1 MLLTFSLCLLLG
13 GAAGLGGGLQP
24 MSGIQPLSLKA
35 QPAPGG
41 RSRFFQSGFFW
52 FGSGSWRSRRP
63 QLTPGVSPPLP
74 LPPAHLPLANLP
86 PRQLPPETL
95 LAFRNG
101 SILAVRSYRIEGR
114 SIHYTTNYGAQNQA
128 ALDALDLEPSR
139 RLNEDRQVP
148 FDVP

>member
-1 MLLTFSLCLLLG
+1 MLLTCSLCLLLS
-13 GAAGLGGGLQP
+13 GAAGQGVGLQP

-35 QPAPGG
+35 QPAPSG

-63 QLTPGVSPPLP
+63 QPTPGVSPPLP

-86 PRQLPPETL
+86 PRQLPPDTL

-101 SILAVRSYRIEGR
+101 SIFAVRSYRIEGR

-128 ALDALDLEPSR
+128 ALDALDLERSR
-139 RLNEDRQVP
+139 RLNADRQMP